1 MQLSAAATE
10 SHQLT
15 ASEAAALLPAR
26 KLSCEALVRSSLAR
40 IAARDPLVRAW
51 LYVDPELVI
60 RNARELD
67 KPPMK
72 SALHGLPWCVKDVF
86 DTKRPVIVG

>member
-1 MQLSAAATE
+1 MQLSAAATATE
-10 SHQLT
+10 PHQLT
-15 ASEAAALLPAR
+15 ASEAAALLRAR
-26 KLSCEALVRSSLAR
+26 KLSCEELVRSCLAR

-67 KPPMK
+67 KRPMK
-72 SALHGLPWCVKDVF
+72 SAL
-86 DTKRPVIVG
+86 